1 MTTVLAYAAIDMLNV
16 GGWSGQVTVATAS
29 QITIANGS
37 LTATYWGSSFTYSG
51 PTVTGGV
58 LTGYSLYSGGYMT
71 YDVRGM
77 SFPAALAAQYIQS
90 GNAGA
95 VITNALDGD
104 DVISGSAYNDR
115 LVGYN
120 GNDTFYTGTGSNI
133 VLGGAGRDT
142 AVLPGQANQ
151 YKMSGANTAL
161 TMDRFDGAS
170 KNALYDVERVKFDN
184 GTLALDFDGNA
195 GQAYRLYQAAF
206 DRVPDTEG
214 LSYWVDRLDS
224 GTTSLKAVADSFIHS
239 PEFARTYGTQETV
252 TNSEYVELL
261 YLHTLDRISDLS
273 GFDYWVEKLDTHQ
286 TNRGDLLAFFSESD
300 ENVARTAD
308 AMADGIWLG

>member
-195 GQAYRLYQAAF
+195 GQAYRVYQAAF
-206 DRVPDTEG
+206 DRTPDAGG
-214 LSYWVDRLDS
+214 LSYWVSRMDAGAALRDVAQGFVISAEFISVYGANSSDADFVGRLYHNVLHRDGEAGGAAFWQGQLAS
-224 GTTSLKAVADSFIHS
+224 GVSRA
-239 PEFARTYGTQETV
+239 TV
-252 TNSEYVELL
+252 
-261 YLHTLDRISDLS
+261 
-273 GFDYWVEKLDTHQ
+273 
-286 TNRGDLLAFFSESD
+286 LAGFSESP
-300 ENVARTAD
+300 ENVVGVAPQFD
-308 AMADGIWLG
+308 HGIWLG

>member
-195 GQAYRLYQAAF
+195 GQAYRVYQAAF
-206 DRVPDTEG
+206 DRTPDAGG
-214 LSYWVDRLDS
+214 LSFWIKSMDGGRSLNDVATGFVNSAEFASVYGSAPSNSQFVDKLYHNVLGRDGEAGGIAYWNGRLDS
-224 GTTSLKAVADSFIHS
+224 GVSKVAV
-239 PEFARTYGTQETV
+239 
-252 TNSEYVELL
+252 
-261 YLHTLDRISDLS
+261 
-273 GFDYWVEKLDTHQ
+273 
-286 TNRGDLLAFFSESD
+286 LAGFSESA
-300 ENVARTAD
+300 ENVTGVSAKV
-308 AMADGIWLG
+308 ADGIWFV

>member
-195 GQAYRLYQAAF
+195 GQAYRVYQAAF
-206 DRVPDTEG
+206 DRTPDAGG
-214 LSYWVDRLDS
+214 LSFWIKSMDGGRSLNDVATGFVNSAEFASVYGSAPSNSQFVDKLYHNVLGRDGEAGGIAYWNGRLDS
-224 GTTSLKAVADSFIHS
+224 GVSKAEV
-239 PEFARTYGTQETV
+239 
-252 TNSEYVELL
+252 
-261 YLHTLDRISDLS
+261 
-273 GFDYWVEKLDTHQ
+273 
-286 TNRGDLLAFFSESD
+286 LAGFSESA
-300 ENVARTAD
+300 ENVTGVSAKV
-308 AMADGIWLG
+308 ADGIWFV